1 MIDIRELH
9 NEQESIADQIIK
21 TIHGE
26 SETIPYFT
34 YHGPYKDREW
44 IMRGRRGVYIFTV
57 TESVNMSWDAKNVN
71 FVSQGENGVLTRIQ
85 KSSGYSPEA

>member
-57 TESVNMSWDAKNVN
+57 T
-71 FVSQGENGVLTRIQ
+71 
-85 KSSGYSPEA
+85 

>member
-57 TESVNMSWDAKNVN
+57 TESVDITSEMIRMYN
-71 FVSQGENGVLTRIQ
+71 
-85 KSSGYSPEA
+85 EASNYNNHLV